1 VAAVERS
8 ESPGERSA
16 TQLAA
21 AAVTVAIGTVGAF
34 LGKGWLLGAGVAA
47 MLAGAT
53 LAFLVLATPEDE
65 SAGDAA
71 ET

>member
-1 VAAVERS
+1 M
-8 ESPGERSA
+8 
-16 TQLAA
+16 
-21 AAVTVAIGTVGAF
+21 TVAIGTVGAF
-34 LGKGWLLGAGVAA
+34 LGKGWLLGAGIAA

>member
-1 VAAVERS
+1 
-8 ESPGERSA
+8 
-16 TQLAA
+16 
-21 AAVTVAIGTVGAF
+21 VGAF